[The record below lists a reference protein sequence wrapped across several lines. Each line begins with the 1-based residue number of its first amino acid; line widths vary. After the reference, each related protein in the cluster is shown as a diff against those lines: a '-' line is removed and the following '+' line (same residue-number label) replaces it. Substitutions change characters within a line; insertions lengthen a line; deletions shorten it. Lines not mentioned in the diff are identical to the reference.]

1 MNKDVLARKIKKE
14 WPELDN
20 KQINGFAIELWSDIS
35 TWNREQKSKAIEAI
49 EKPKKASSSK
59 TVRYTPEERA
69 QALSDLLDEK
79 LDSGEITSSE
89 IREFKDIFNLKAKD
103 QDITIVQADFRGID
117 PDTADIL
124 EAVNWQINEYN
135 ENINEPTIH

>member
-49 EKPKKASSSK
+49 KSKPKASGRSNRELMTDDELAIEVNLYLQDK
-59 TVRYTPEERA
+59 
-69 QALSDLLDEK
+69 LLEGT
-79 LDSGEITSSE
+79 LT
-89 IREFKDIFNLKAKD
+89 A
-103 QDITIVQADFRGID
+103 QDINQLREIANIKKQDREVVIQIINYK
-117 PDTADIL
+117 DTTTED
-124 EAVNWQINEYN
+124 NED
-135 ENINEPTIH
+135 